1 MIGDRSLAAKTSAR
15 FAAPPWNQHSE
26 RWLELD
32 DQLPPDHLAREIRAA
47 MTLLDLAPLY
57 LTYGG
62 RGKAHMHQ
70 GKLFAS

>member
-32 DQLPPDHLAREIRAA
+32 DQLPPFTTVIDALCPQIAALVPKAR
-47 MTLLDLAPLY
+47 
-57 LTYGG
+57 
-62 RGKAHMHQ
+62 
-70 GKLFAS
+70 